1 MEQRKNTAAQTE
13 CPDRTQPFEI
23 TAELSL
29 PDYHSEITRLLW
41 VRPTLTPPE
50 YFVSGG
56 KADFCGSCR
65 FALLYVGPDG
75 ALYTAES
82 DASYAFSTPMDLPV
96 GSGEPLLCAELIP
109 DAVISRVTG
118 PRRLTVRCKMHA
130 KVRAYA
136 ALDTAPQ
143 YHGVTKEAEL
153 CRLCDAVRAGRFL
166 GTGREQCTLT
176 DTFALQDGERLIGA
190 HGCVF
195 LPEASASFDEV
206 CCRGEAQ
213 ITLLLC
219 REGDE
224 NAMPYTVTRRLPLE
238 QTVPLEGVTP
248 DAHTNATGTVVEIGS
263 TTADGDLQLRA
274 HVLLCVNAQGE
285 EDVLITKDAF
295 LPGSRGECRVG
306 EERLWQ
312 SNVCANRHFSISG
325 ERAAAELGMDAQSTV
340 IDAVAEADITQ
351 KVADGT
357 RFSIIGE
364 LHCHVLHRTG
374 GEYAVADIPLP
385 FRVQTEQ
392 DCEQMSVECSVCSL
406 RTNATADT
414 LHLDAELQ
422 LSLRG
427 GTPLHVRLLREAHFT
442 KKECAPTPRETEL
455 YYPTRGETLWDVA
468 KHYGVHPDELATHNA
483 LTPDS
488 PADTNS
494 LAGKKFLLI

>member
-23 TAELSL
+23 AAELSL

-50 YFVSGG
+50 YFVGGG

-82 DASYAFSTPMDLPV
+82 EASYAFSTPMDLPAD
-96 GSGEPLLCAELIP
+96 GEPVLCAELIP

-130 KVRAYA
+130 KVHAYA

-153 CRLCDAVRAGRFL
+153 CRLCYAVRAGRFL

-176 DTFALQDGERLIGA
+176 DTLSLQDGERLIGA

-195 LPEASASFDEV
+195 LPEANASFDEV

-219 REGDE
+219 RESEED
-224 NAMPYTVTRRLPLE
+224 AMPYTVTRRLPLE
-238 QTVPLEGVTP
+238 QTVPLEGCTP
-248 DAHTNATGTVVEIGS
+248 DAHTNATGTVVEIECA
-263 TTADGDLQLRA
+263 TADGELRA
-274 HVLLCVNAQGE
+274 HVTLCASAQGE
-285 EDVLITKDAF
+285 EDVLITKDTF
-295 LPGSRGECRVG
+295 LPGSHAECRVG

-325 ERAAAELGMDAQSTV
+325 ERAAAELGMGAQSTV
-340 IDAVAEADITQ
+340 IDAVAEAVITQ
-351 KVADGT
+351 KVADGA
-357 RFSIIGE
+357 RFSIVGE

-385 FRVQTEQ
+385 FRVQT
-392 DCEQMSVECSVCSL
+392 DRGCEQMSAECSVCSL
-406 RTNATADT
+406 RASTTADT

-427 GTPLHVRLLREAHFT
+427 GTPLHVRLLREAHFS
-442 KKECAPTPRETEL
+442 KKEGEQPRKDTEL
-455 YYPTRGETLWDVA
+455 YYPARGETLWDVA
-468 KHYGVHPDELATHNA
+468 KRYGMHPDAIATRNA
-483 LTPDS
+483 LAPDP
-488 PADTNS
+488 PADADS
-494 LAGKKFLLI
+494 LGGKKFLLI